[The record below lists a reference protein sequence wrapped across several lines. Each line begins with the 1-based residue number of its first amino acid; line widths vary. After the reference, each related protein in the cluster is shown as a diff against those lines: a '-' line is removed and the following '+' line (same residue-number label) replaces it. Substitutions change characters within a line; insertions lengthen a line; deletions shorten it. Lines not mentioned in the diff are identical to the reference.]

1 MCKGAGNVY
10 AGDATMKI
18 KKAKASS
25 ATFREWTPDIDEW
38 PSSWMGVKED
48 LEFGRQILP
57 YFEHFLQELYDEG
70 LSRKTFVQY
79 RDNLWLLGGSIITGV
94 SNFEE
99 YNEDPLDK
107 LYDSVVSDGILPD
120 HYDDM
125 SETELNA
132 FARMC
137 RRFEKFLHQHYGSL
151 L

>member
-1 MCKGAGNVY
+1 MVLQESADAGGTVKGRKEIDDLN
-10 AGDATMKI
+10 
-18 KKAKASS
+18 
-25 ATFREWTPDIDEW
+25 ATFRDWAPDFDGW
-38 PSSWMGVKED
+38 PNSWMGVEED
-48 LEFGRQILP
+48 LEYGRKILP
-57 YFEHFLQELYDEG
+57 YFEHFLQELYSEG

-99 YNEDPLDK
+99 HHENPLDK

-125 SETELNA
+125 SESELNA

-137 RRFEKFLHQHYGSL
+137 RKFEKFLHQHYGAL

>member
-1 MCKGAGNVY
+1 ML
-10 AGDATMKI
+10 GDATMKDR
-18 KKAKASS
+18 KKIDASN
-25 ATFREWTPDIDEW
+25 ATFREWASDIDEW

-48 LEFGRQILP
+48 LEYGRKILP
-57 YFEHFLQELYDEG
+57 YFEHFLQELYDGG

-107 LYDSVVSDGILPD
+107 LYDSVVSDGLLPD

-125 SETELNA
+125 SEAELNA

-137 RRFEKFLHQHYGSL
+137 RKFEKFLHQHYGAL